1 MSGLEINKVIAAV
14 LTAGIL
20 ASFSGFV
27 AHLLIQPEE
36 IAEHAYPIIVE
47 FGEAPAGEASTTEA
61 QPAEVAAAETPAPGS
76 VLPLLAAADLDAGQ
90 KVLRKCTSCHTVDEG
105 GANRIGPNLWNLV
118 DRPIASAEG
127 YSYSK
132 GLQAKSGEGWS
143 YEHLDGFL
151 AKPKDW
157 APGTKMSFAGI
168 KKIEDRANLIAYLR
182 SLSASPAPLP
192 E

>member
-1 MSGLEINKVIAAV
+1 MSGLEINKVVAAV

-36 IAEHAYPIIVE
+36 VAEHAYPVIVE
-47 FGEAPAGEASTTEA
+47 IGAAPTAV
-61 QPAEVAAAETPAPGS
+61 VAAAEAPAPIS
-76 VLPLLAAADLDAGQ
+76 ALPLLAAADPAAGE
-90 KVLRKCTSCHTVDEG
+90 KVVRKCTSCHTVEEG

-118 DRPIASAEG
+118 DRPIASAQG
-127 YSYSK
+127 YAYSK
-132 GLQAKSGEGWS
+132 GLQEKSGEAWS
-143 YEHLDGFL
+143 YENLDGFL

-168 KKIEDRANLIAYLR
+168 RSTEDRADLIVYLR
-182 SLSASPAPLP
+182 SLSADPAPLP